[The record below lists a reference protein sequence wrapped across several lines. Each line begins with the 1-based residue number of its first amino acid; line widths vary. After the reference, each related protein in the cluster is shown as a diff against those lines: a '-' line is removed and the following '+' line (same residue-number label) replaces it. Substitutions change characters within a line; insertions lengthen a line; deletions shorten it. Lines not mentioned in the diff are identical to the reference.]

1 MIQWLL
7 SRLAASGGEVAASGG
22 SRLFHSP
29 RKRSNFAAGFRRD
42 ALGSHLYHVHPT
54 PIRTSSDLSTLRE
67 RSLSFHRT
75 GKSPT
80 AIVGERTNP
89 TAYCGIGSNSS
100 DQSFETCQSTSALQA
115 DFNVLWEHSK
125 VCFEPLRTTLAA
137 QNSLLCR
144 GSGAD
149 LRSRSAH
156 PYSRRQIVHA
166 SSE

>member
-1 MIQWLL
+1 MHGWLTGQM
-7 SRLAASGGEVAASGG
+7 AASGGEVAASGG

-29 RKRSNFAAGFRRD
+29 RKRSNFAAGFRCD
-42 ALGSHLYHVHPT
+42 ALVSHLTHVHPT
-54 PIRTSSDLSTLRE
+54 PIRTSSDLSILRK
-67 RSLSFHRT
+67 RSFSFHGT

-80 AIVGERTNP
+80 AVVGERTNP
-89 TAYCGIGSNSS
+89 TAYCGIGSNPS

-125 VCFEPLRTTLAA
+125 VCFEPLRTPLAA
-137 QNSLLCR
+137 QNTLLCR
-144 GSGAD
+144 GPGAD

-156 PYSRRQIVHA
+156 PYSRRQKVHA